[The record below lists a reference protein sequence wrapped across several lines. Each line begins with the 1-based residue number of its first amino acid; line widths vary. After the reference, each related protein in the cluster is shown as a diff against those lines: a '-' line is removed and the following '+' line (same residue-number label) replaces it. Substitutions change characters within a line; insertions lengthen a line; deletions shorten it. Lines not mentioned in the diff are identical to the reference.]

1 MSVTVPDFIDAFD
14 ARLYFVS
21 SLKKLSVSQQT
32 ILKCRSFALRYT
44 DWYEDLYRCI
54 IDVMESSNV
63 WSRMYLLYF
72 LDGLVERSEFLNF
85 KGYTEFILE
94 DLEKIVS
101 LVCEKPE
108 GSVNLVNTLKT
119 LERWQSKNFFDYDV
133 LEKVKASL
141 LAWKSEP
148 EYPPE
153 LNLTAAEIKQRMEDD
168 RERAKLLR
176 EDSWWV
182 DKSVEDGEALALWEE
197 TSDLDEG
204 DYIDIITENIKQ
216 DSSYDWKSLY
226 EEVIAWSKEQA
237 KFEKENERIA
247 AMNCEFE
254 PVAQTVLLSKIPRPN
269 FEKHKDQISRN
280 SGVPSKIPRL
290 KRAPFNTLI
299 EKNPEDDP
307 LVLKGGGLHK
317 AKKKFSESESAT
329 ASASVSASTPVATLT
344 ANVALIARNR
354 LKANKTVPAI
364 VISPPNQTEIMPVS
378 PYPEKSG
385 TKRRQGSDDIFR
397 DVLDEQSKL
406 KRARKR
412 MSTHEDLSIT
422 TGTKGFDFQELSDQI
437 SSYMSEE
444 ENTRDSREVEEE
456 NFNNV
461 IDHCPE
467 SNLEFLLQAVEL
479 VSPMTEVSLS
489 KEDSPPHDDFNLTE
503 SWL

>member
-1 MSVTVPDFIDAFD
+1 MSVTVPEFIDAFD

-72 LDGLVERSEFLNF
+72 LDGLVERSEFINF
-85 KGYTEFILE
+85 KGYTEFILD
-94 DLEKIVS
+94 DLEKIVG

-133 LEKVKASL
+133 LEKAKASL
-141 LAWKSEP
+141 LSWKSEP

-216 DSSYDWKSLY
+216 DPSYDWKSLY

-237 KFEKENERIA
+237 KLEKEDERIA
-247 AMNCEFE
+247 AMNCDFGKL
-254 PVAQTVLLSKIPRPN
+254 V
-269 FEKHKDQISRN
+269 FDKDFFMNI
-280 SGVPSKIPRL
+280 
-290 KRAPFNTLI
+290 
-299 EKNPEDDP
+299 
-307 LVLKGGGLHK
+307 
-317 AKKKFSESESAT
+317 
-329 ASASVSASTPVATLT
+329 
-344 ANVALIARNR
+344 
-354 LKANKTVPAI
+354 NK
-364 VISPPNQTEIMPVS
+364 
-378 PYPEKSG
+378 
-385 TKRRQGSDDIFR
+385 
-397 DVLDEQSKL
+397 
-406 KRARKR
+406 
-412 MSTHEDLSIT
+412 
-422 TGTKGFDFQELSDQI
+422 
-437 SSYMSEE
+437 
-444 ENTRDSREVEEE
+444 
-456 NFNNV
+456 
-461 IDHCPE
+461 
-467 SNLEFLLQAVEL
+467 
-479 VSPMTEVSLS
+479 
-489 KEDSPPHDDFNLTE
+489 
-503 SWL
+503 